1 MKKKVLIA
9 LLVIAIVGVSCMAF
23 AGCDTTG
30 DEFNNLDKTEIK
42 VGFQSGTTGQSYTED
57 YANLTPVSYNN
68 AMLAV
73 QDMLNGRIDYVI
85 TDIAPAKSIVAKVGS
100 KVKVIDIKLT
110 EEKYCFAINPNDSK
124 GIMEKL
130 NKFLSDNAAELKDL
144 QNKYIQG
151 TNEKKVIYSATNPK
165 NPLVVAT
172 SADFPPFENVSGD
185 GFEGYD
191 LEVMSMFCAANGYD
205 LVINNMDFD
214 SIVLNVGNGQSDIG
228 AAALTWSE
236 DRAKSVK
243 FSDSYYDA
251 TQVIICLKKDTTFK
265 ACNTKS
271 DVEKILAELATKKD
285 NESSGEAVS
294 GQ

>member
-1 MKKKVLIA
+1 
-9 LLVIAIVGVSCMAF
+9 
-23 AGCDTTG
+23 
-30 DEFNNLDKTEIK
+30 
-42 VGFQSGTTGQSYTED
+42 
-57 YANLTPVSYNN
+57 
-68 AMLAV
+68 
-73 QDMLNGRIDYVI
+73 
-85 TDIAPAKSIVAKVGS
+85 
-100 KVKVIDIKLT
+100 
-110 EEKYCFAINPNDSK
+110 
-124 GIMEKL
+124 
-130 NKFLSDNAAELKDL
+130 
-144 QNKYIQG
+144 
-151 TNEKKVIYSATNPK
+151 SATNPK

>member
-1 MKKKVLIA
+1 MKKKVLIT
-9 LLVIAIVGVSCMAF
+9 LLVITIVGVTCMAF
-23 AGCDTTG
+23 AGCDTTS

-57 YANLTPVSYNN
+57 YKNLTPVSYTN

-73 QDMLNGRIDYVI
+73 QDMISGRIDYVI
-85 TDIAPAKSIVAKVGS
+85 TDIAPAKSIAAKIG
-100 KVKVIDIKLT
+100 KRVKVVDINLT
-110 EEKYCFAINPNDSK
+110 EEVYCFAVNPKDTK
-124 GIMEKL
+124 GIMDKL

-151 TNEKKVIYSATNPK
+151 TNEKKVIYSASNPK
-165 NPLVVAT
+165 NPLTVAT

-185 GFEGYD
+185 GYEGYD

-236 DRAKSVK
+236 ERAKSVK

-251 TQVIICLKKDTTFK
+251 TQVIICLSKDTTFNDCK
-265 ACNTKS
+265 SKS
-271 DVEKILAELATKKD
+271 DVEKILAELATKKS
-285 NESSGEAVS
+285 EASGEAVS